1 MATREARRLARGEA
15 REALLPEQRRLD
27 AERATGR
34 ARAKEARDARDDVAH
49 TQLTAKV
56 EEMGLRSEECG
67 AGGNC
72 LFFCVAKG
80 TGKVHKEAHKKL
92 RTITCD
98 EMQKARTCW
107 LAPLGSVPSVH

>member
-15 REALLPEQRRLD
+15 REALLPKQRRLD
-27 AERATGR
+27 VERAMGR
-34 ARAKEARDARDDVAH
+34 ARAKEAREARDDVLHAK
-49 TQLTAKV
+49 LAAKV
-56 EEMGLRSEECG
+56 EEMGLWSEECG

-80 TGKVHKEAHKKL
+80 TGKVNKEAHKKL

-98 EMQKARTCW
+98 EMQKARTCR

>member
-1 MATREARRLARGEA
+1 
-15 REALLPEQRRLD
+15 
-27 AERATGR
+27 
-34 ARAKEARDARDDVAH
+34 
-49 TQLTAKV
+49 
-56 EEMGLRSEECG
+56 MGLRSEECG

-98 EMQKARTCW
+98 EMQKARTCR